1 MTYTMILINQI
12 KAKLNKS
19 SDYAV
24 CKALD
29 VPTSYMTK
37 WKQRGS
43 QFSNSTAL
51 KASRILGL
59 PPLLVI
65 ARINKETC
73 PEHEKADW
81 EAVEEMALIEMDLSK
96 APTLKGAKK
105 LKSKYDDF
113 LILCKIGAIQ
123 NKADSTC
130 NQMVFNA

>member
-1 MTYTMILINQI
+1 MTYTLTLVEQI
-12 KAKLNKS
+12 KLKIGKT

-24 CKALD
+24 CKALG
-29 VPTSYMTK
+29 VTSNYMTQWRK
-37 WKQRGS
+37 RGS

-51 KASRILGL
+51 KAAKILGL

-73 PEHEKADW
+73 PADEVSDW

-113 LILCKIGAIQ
+113 LILCKIGTIP
-123 NKADSTC
+123 NKSDSTC
-130 NQMVFNA
+130 NQLVFNA